1 MDPTTV
7 LQFDVRGTAVAN
19 RVLGEK
25 LPIDDKTC
33 PWLIPDASPFFGEA
47 ALTKVYD
54 ARGALLT
61 INKDYWLEEEFQPFC
76 EVTGRSIKCFI
87 RLSDPILA
95 ANAFITVDY
104 QSLGAFFFPRS
115 LMKEWLKQIQTGVIP
130 IDWSKVLAVPPTLPP
145 SLHSHSV
152 ITEIGDWYELSF
164 FFRALAGIYRTRDIG
179 IYEEAD
185 TVIDAAM
192 AEMRQYKLDYLTK
205 INAHD
210 GNYSAPHQPNKSDV
224 QLGNLMNYSTA
235 SLADDLAGTR
245 ADLYSTP
252 MGVQQLVKRARP
264 NDDQLMKTGIAPFSK
279 FSNGGYIPP
288 TITGSFEGLGS
299 RSECMGICV
308 EPSGR
313 TVTLQNHFDGRS
325 EGLYF
330 SILDNYDKPFDA
342 RAPYRY
348 DYTAYKYEPPVL
360 KNQGVEANHIVMGS
374 GNDIIMVGQVAEA
387 NNAAN
392 DKWFVSLANDSF
404 DPSGHRFI
412 KVNMAPIFAQCGNP
426 ADGGTWGGQFYFGRM
441 SIYLLD
447 QYAYLIVDSTPSSGH
462 GFGGRM
468 SHWRIPRQNLIDGV
482 DSTWQL
488 VKVTFQ
494 DYDGVQYTSNNWW
507 EWAQK
512 VVSGG
517 TFSRWGRYNFSA
529 LNPPTSLGQFARRSL
544 VLMAKKPGTSNI
556 FYWNFLAYTF
566 LDWAPPGKGLIS
578 AAPITNIV
586 YEFNIETGAMTLLY
600 KQPVLNIDY
609 LNNNLNEINTDRAKW
624 IGWYDALVRYTVA
637 ATIILPSGER
647 LTSMTAPGQEAS
659 ILNSVIQ
666 YGQYAYSANNQT
678 VASRADLVKGNLGTD
693 RIKLMKNWTRL
704 RNMATPIPIGISSR
718 WLAYE
723 NGGENFMTYP
733 TGIKDLATGIPA
745 PAIVCRNVAGPYAI
759 RPEVTNPSF
768 DPVYSRPLVNT
779 AYETNM
785 SYLDGVISMSGS
797 AAELA
802 ARGVE
807 CGNMSLSGC
816 GYSAKH
822 INTGFIR
829 EWPSATMRAK
839 DTTGTVLTFPKTYT
853 RTLDAGAAKMMY
865 TPTSWYGINATLR
878 EKIRQLIP
886 AGVRGDY
893 WCFGL
898 WMLNGESGGMF
909 TGLNKMLLVLRYPE
923 LADGSSNFWNGRVFL
938 LNPVVEAPNANHPGC
953 TLITDFTIAG
963 QTQEIRMVTTQNV
976 ANHGAM
982 MYQYNRPMVSL
993 YREGNKLKGFTTT
1006 GFSSQSSS
1014 TYSDFQSIELDLTT
1028 GVFEGVGNTYNGWST
1043 GDPCVVIPKV
1053 GLSRYSI
1060 SGEGGAT
1067 PVLTGVL
1074 YPVSN
1079 GTSGGAARIYPYD
1092 KPDGS
1097 VDYYATITGYPE
1109 TGWVVFFI
1117 EEVEMMING
1126 AMYRM
1131 PTGTVDLRDIDADP
1145 RNKTFYIYATVEDT
1159 QPKYVLSVA
1168 KLRKRSGFLLAAV
1181 VTTNEKQILTI
1192 ERLQPFMIGEYTLA
1206 FSRDGGIIPVSAGF
1220 PQDDGNFRFLRNA
1233 ELLP

>member
-7 LQFDVRGTAVAN
+7 LKFDVRGTAVAN

-87 RLSDPILA
+87 RLSDAILA

-164 FFRALAGIYRTRDIG
+164 FFRALAGIYRTRDVG

-205 INAHD
+205 INTHD
-210 GNYSAPHQPNKSDV
+210 GNYSAPHQPGKADV

-235 SLADDLAGTR
+235 SLADDLAGAR

-264 NDDQLMKTGIAPFSK
+264 DDSQLMKTGIAPFSK

-299 RSECMGICV
+299 RSETMGICV

-330 SILDNYDKPFDA
+330 SVLDNYDKPFDA

-374 GNDIIMVGQVAEA
+374 GNDIIMVGQCVQS
-387 NNAAN
+387 NPAAN
-392 DKWFVSLANDSF
+392 DKWYVALCNDSF
-404 DPSGHRFI
+404 DPAGHRFI

-426 ADGGTWGGQFYFGRM
+426 ATGGTWGGQFYHGRM

-447 QYAYLIVDSTPSSGH
+447 QYAYLVVDSTPSANH

-468 SHWRIPRQNLIDGV
+468 SFWRIPKQNLIDGV

-488 VKVTFQ
+488 VKLTFQ
-494 DYDGVQYTSNNWW
+494 DYDGVQYTNSNWW
-507 EWAQK
+507 EYAQK
-512 VVSGG
+512 VFSNG
-517 TFSRWGRYNFSA
+517 TVTRWGRFNFA
-529 LNPPTSLGQFARRSL
+529 AYPPPASLGQIARRSL
-544 VLMAKKPGTSNI
+544 ALMGKKPGTSNI
-556 FYWNFLAYTF
+556 FYLNFLGYTF

-578 AAPITNIV
+578 AASYINMV

-600 KQPVLNIDY
+600 KQPTLNVDY
-609 LNNNLNEINTDRAKW
+609 LNNNLSEVLADRAKW
-624 IGWYDALVRYTVA
+624 NAWYDPTVRYTVP

-647 LTSMTAPGQEAS
+647 LSSQTAPGQEAS

-666 YGQYAYSANNQT
+666 YGQYRY
-678 VASRADLVKGNLGTD
+678 ASSGATITTRADLLKGSLGTD
-693 RIKLMKNWTRL
+693 RIQAAKTWNRL

-723 NGGENFMTYP
+723 AAGENFMTYP
-733 TGIKDLATGIPA
+733 TGIKDLATGIPV
-745 PAIVCRNVAGPYAI
+745 PAIVCRNVSGPYAV
-759 RPEVTNPSF
+759 RPEVTNPTEN
-768 DPVYSRPLVNT
+768 PLYSRPLVNT
-779 AYETNM
+779 VYETNM
-785 SYLDGVISMSGS
+785 NYQDGVISISGS

-802 ARGVE
+802 SRGVE
-807 CGNMSLSGC
+807 MGTMSLSGC
-816 GYSAKH
+816 GYSPKH
-822 INTGFIR
+822 ATSSFTL
-829 EWPSATMRAK
+829 EWPSATMRAPNPA
-839 DTTGTVLTFPKTYT
+839 GTVMTFPKTYT
-853 RTLDAGAAKMMY
+853 RQLDPGTQKMMY
-865 TPTSWYGINATLR
+865 TPTAWYGFNATLR

-886 AGVRGDY
+886 AAAQGQY

-909 TGLNKMLLVLRYPE
+909 TGLNKMLLVLRWPE
-923 LADGSSNFWNGRVFL
+923 LADGSTNFWNGKVFL
-938 LNPVVEAPNANHPGC
+938 LNPVVEAPNAAHPGC
-953 TLITDFTIAG
+953 TLISDFTIAG
-963 QTQEIRMVTTQNV
+963 QTDMIRMVTTQNSSNQGGMV
-976 ANHGAM
+976 YN
-982 MYQYNRPMVSL
+982 YNRPLVSL

-1014 TYSDFQSIELDLTT
+1014 TYSDMQTFEVDVST
-1028 GVFEGVGNTYNGWST
+1028 GVFSKVANNYNPWSN
-1043 GDPCVVIPKV
+1043 GEPAVMIPKV
-1053 GLSRYSI
+1053 GLSDFTI
-1060 SGEGGAT
+1060 NNEGSAT
-1067 PVLTGVL
+1067 PTFTGSTSATSSL
-1074 YPVSN
+1074 
-1079 GTSGGAARIYPYD
+1079 TSGGAARIHPVTD
-1092 KPDGS
+1092 SGGNTS
-1097 VDYYATITGYPE
+1097 YYAIITGYPE

-1145 RNKTFYIYATVEDT
+1145 RNKTFYVYATVEDT

-1168 KLRKRSGFLLAAV
+1168 KLRKRSGFLLAAII
-1181 VTTNEKQILTI
+1181 TTNEKQILTI
-1192 ERLQPFMIGEYTLA
+1192 ERLQPFMIGEYSLS